1 MPMSIVGLLVFI
13 VAGAASGWLVRL
25 SVEQPGV
32 RGAAAGLAAPVAVLI
47 ALAGAILLFVPGF
60 FG

>member
-1 MPMSIVGLLVFI
+1 MSIVGLLVF
-13 VAGAASGWLVRL
+13 VVGGAASGLLLRL
-25 SVEQPGV
+25 SVEAPRL
-32 RGAAAGLAAPVAVLI
+32 RGAAAGLAAPVMVVI